1 VPEPD
6 TAGPREHQR
15 DFTCRLSL
23 GMSSVDRAGVLFYPE
38 LFRHAHDAYEAL
50 MASLDEGLG
59 AYFEPGRPAIP
70 IVHAEADYQRPMRHG
85 NEFRVHL
92 SVAQLG
98 DSSMTLAYEFL
109 GDDGKSCAR
118 AQTVHVFIDPD
129 KGRPVPI
136 PAELRAKLQRYTST
150 PSTS

>member
-1 VPEPD
+1 MAD
-6 TAGPREHQR
+6 PRVFEHAIHVR
-15 DFTCRLSL
+15 
-23 GMSSVDRAGVLFYPE
+23 MSSIDRAGVLFYPE

-85 NEFRVHL
+85 NEFRVHV

-118 AQTVHVFIDPD
+118 AQTVHVFIDLD

>member
-1 VPEPD
+1 MADSRVF
-6 TAGPREHQR
+6 EHAIHVR
-15 DFTCRLSL
+15 
-23 GMSSVDRAGVLFYPE
+23 MSSIDRAGVLFYPE

-50 MASLDEGLG
+50 MASLDEGLA

-92 SVAQLG
+92 SVAQLR
-98 DSSMTLAYEFL
+98 DSSMTLVYEFL
-109 GDDGKSCAR
+109 GDDGQSCAR
-118 AQTVHVFIDPD
+118 ARTVHVFVDPD

-136 PAELRAKLQRYTST
+136 PAALRAKLQRYTT
-150 PSTS
+150 TLAT